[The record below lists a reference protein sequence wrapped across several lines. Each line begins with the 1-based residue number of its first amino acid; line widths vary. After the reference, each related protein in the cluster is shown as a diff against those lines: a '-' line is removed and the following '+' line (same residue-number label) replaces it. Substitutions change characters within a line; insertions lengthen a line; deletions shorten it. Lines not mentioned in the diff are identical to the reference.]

1 MSVSSGE
8 QRRGSLDK
16 YTHAHESVINNP
28 EVWFDEGNK
37 CFVSQSEVP
46 NMVAC
51 QPMTAELYDS
61 NKPDDYHRDE
71 PQQGDQQGGDALWI
85 PQYRETNGAQQPV
98 HNQPL
103 AVKPTPWQDPWARDP
118 REVRATEDQL
128 AQAAAAIA
136 KS

>member
-1 MSVSSGE
+1 M
-8 QRRGSLDK
+8 
-16 YTHAHESVINNP
+16 HAR
-28 EVWFDEGNK
+28 
-37 CFVSQSEVP
+37 
-46 NMVAC
+46 
-51 QPMTAELYDS
+51 TAHA
-61 NKPDDYHRDE
+61 PH
-71 PQQGDQQGGDALWI
+71 GGLVCGCR
-85 PQYRETNGAQQPV
+85 RETNGAQQPV